1 MCGIAG
7 IFIREARTPDAA
19 TAWRMID
26 SVAHRGPDRRAVH
39 VEPHIALSSARLS
52 IVDLSPAADQ
62 PLSDSSGDLMIIF
75 NGEIYNFKEVR
86 ADLESRGHHFRS
98 HSDTEVVLC
107 AFREWGVECHR
118 RFNGMWAFAI
128 WDRKERRLLLSRDR
142 FGVKPLYIAH
152 VDGQILFA
160 SEIKSLL
167 AAGVPAA
174 LGSGAFNQYC
184 GGESMFEGIAPLP
197 PGSYS
202 EYRIDSSEPLRR
214 TWWNTAENLVTPPK
228 RYDDR
233 VEAFRELLFD
243 AVRLRLRTDVA
254 PAVTLSGGLDSSS
267 IYASCQIL
275 SRSGRAV
282 SATEER
288 PVTARACV
296 VTFPGSSI
304 DESTFASRVAQHFG
318 QNIRRFEVAPDDF
331 RQLVERA
338 TWHQEG
344 LVWNSSV
351 IVYHEFYRQLAES
364 GVRVVLEGHGT
375 DELLAGYGNFAQ
387 DAMQQRLRS
396 LRLLSAWSAAR
407 ALSRLRNP
415 VLGHSERSPIVKLAP
430 GAVRSFL
437 PRKKP
442 PQAFAADIPA
452 LSPLK
457 RALYGGFHSRLL
469 PTVLR
474 VNDRATMAA
483 GIESRAP
490 FLDYR
495 LVTFIFSLPDDD
507 IIGNGWTKR
516 ILRDS
521 MASLLP
527 RDIAWRE
534 KKVGFLAPQPEWFN
548 RRPVIAALE
557 EAITDGTIAR
567 APGVDRR
574 KYIETLTR
582 GKLAGFRWQDST
594 ELWTAYSFA
603 IWHDVFL
610 SRSRPAAS
618 TTAAAAV

>member
-1 MCGIAG
+1 M
-7 IFIREARTPDAA
+7 
-19 TAWRMID
+19 
-26 SVAHRGPDRRAVH
+26 
-39 VEPHIALSSARLS
+39 
-52 IVDLSPAADQ
+52 
-62 PLSDSSGDLMIIF
+62 
-75 NGEIYNFKEVR
+75 
-86 ADLESRGHHFRS
+86 
-98 HSDTEVVLC
+98 
-107 AFREWGVECHR
+107 
-118 RFNGMWAFAI
+118 
-128 WDRKERRLLLSRDR
+128 
-142 FGVKPLYIAH
+142 
-152 VDGQILFA
+152 
-160 SEIKSLL
+160 
-167 AAGVPAA
+167 
-174 LGSGAFNQYC
+174 
-184 GGESMFEGIAPLP
+184 
-197 PGSYS
+197 
-202 EYRIDSSEPLRR
+202 
-214 TWWNTAENLVTPPK
+214 
-228 RYDDR
+228 
-233 VEAFRELLFD
+233 
-243 AVRLRLRTDVA
+243 
-254 PAVTLSGGLDSSS
+254 
-267 IYASCQIL
+267 
-275 SRSGRAV
+275 
-282 SATEER
+282 
-288 PVTARACV
+288 
-296 VTFPGSSI
+296 TFPGSSI

-364 GVRVVLEGHGT
+364 GFRVVLEGHGT

-415 VLGHSERSPIVKLAP
+415 VLGHSERSPIVKLAA

-437 PRKKP
+437 PRKKL
-442 PQAFAADIPA
+442 PQAFAADIPS

-474 VNDRATMAA
+474 VNDRATMAS

-582 GKLAGFRWQDST
+582 GKLAGFRWRDST

-603 IWHDVFL
+603 IWHEVFL
-610 SRSRPAAS
+610 SRLRPAAS
-618 TTAAAAV
+618 TTAVAAV